1 METKEAYRQKVDAQM
16 KEWNAQIALLAAKL
30 ENAGAD
36 VKVKYAQ
43 ELDAIRAKQRVAAAK
58 VKELDAASGEA
69 WESVKVTSDK
79 VWEDLKAGIGQ
90 AMSRFR

>member
-69 WESVKVTSDK
+69 WESVKATSDK